1 LEEVSV
7 RTIVGVGLAGA
18 VGALSRYGAEGLISE
33 RFPGS
38 FPLGTFVINVT
49 GSFVL
54 GFLFVLLTERVAVT
68 PAVRTSLTVGFVGAY
83 TTFSTFSFETVRLIE
98 DGALRTAALNVAATV
113 ALGLLAVWVGMKV
126 GRAV

>member
-1 LEEVSV
+1 V
-7 RTIVGVGLAGA
+7 RTVVGVGLAGA
-18 VGALSRYGAEGLISE
+18 VGALSRYGLEGLISE

-38 FPLGTFVINVT
+38 FPSGTFVINVT

-54 GFLFVLLTERVAVT
+54 GFLFVVLTERIAAS
-68 PAVRTSLTVGFVGAY
+68 PALRTSLMVGFVGAY

-113 ALGLLAVWVGMKV
+113 ALGLVAVWAGMTV
-126 GRAV
+126 GRTI